1 MNVGGATPSCCGP
14 MGGQFIEL
22 IDDIIIGRAKKI
34 NLIIWNCVESL
45 ARCQNKWFCGGNEC
59 HP

>member
-22 IDDIIIGRAKKI
+22 IDDIIIGRAKK
-34 NLIIWNCVESL
+34 NQFNNMEL
-45 ARCQNKWFCGGNEC
+45 R
-59 HP
+59 